1 MKRDVFIVKTSRYI
15 SIVSNLL
22 GRLGVVDPKQIV
34 SYLDID
40 VSNSMLGNEV
50 KKKLAESREI
60 TEEVFMY
67 YWKNN
72 SEIELFNSQEEKRI
86 KEKYGYRNR
95 KSIYKD
101 SIFLSVSIYNNM
113 LKITPLHQDG
123 LGSYTSVRNKE
134 GVAIKFEYSVN
145 LLLFPEELGN
155 KIIEAFKY
163 STSIYK

>member
-1 MKRDVFIVKTSRYI
+1 M
-15 SIVSNLL
+15 
-22 GRLGVVDPKQIV
+22 
-34 SYLDID
+34 
-40 VSNSMLGNEV
+40 
-50 KKKLAESREI
+50 
-60 TEEVFMY
+60 
-67 YWKNN
+67 
-72 SEIELFNSQEEKRI
+72 
-86 KEKYGYRNR
+86 
-95 KSIYKD
+95 
-101 SIFLSVSIYNNM
+101 FLSVSIYNNM

>member
-1 MKRDVFIVKTSRYI
+1 
-15 SIVSNLL
+15 
-22 GRLGVVDPKQIV
+22 
-34 SYLDID
+34 
-40 VSNSMLGNEV
+40 
-50 KKKLAESREI
+50 
-60 TEEVFMY
+60 
-67 YWKNN
+67 
-72 SEIELFNSQEEKRI
+72 
-86 KEKYGYRNR
+86 
-95 KSIYKD
+95 
-101 SIFLSVSIYNNM
+101 M